1 MTRVDRRALFAS
13 GAAAALLAAA
23 GVSLN
28 AAPKCGGHL
37 KIAVPRVPSGLAP
50 EASSALFETLTE
62 LTPDGLLKPR
72 LATDWETSADARI
85 WQLTLRQSVRFHD
98 GQLMQ
103 AKDVAMSLERA
114 PLGLPELAGVD
125 IVNTNTL
132 RVELKGSDPHLPI
145 RLTSADCI
153 VRPASDT
160 QGDGIIGTGCYA
172 ARHVTPGGGLV
183 AVRVNGHYGEAQFG
197 WADRVDV
204 VAMSNAGMRAQA
216 FNDGVVDAVVTP
228 DANTI
233 PPAQGQVALSDMV
246 LRSTVGLPVATTKS
260 DPRMAERFW
269 LV

>member
-28 AAPKCGGHL
+28 GAPKRGGHL
-37 KIAVPRVPSGLAP
+37 KIAVPRAQSGLAP

-72 LATDWETSADARI
+72 LATDWETSADARV
-85 WQLTLRQSVRFHD
+85 WQLNLRQGVRFHD
-98 GQLMQ
+98 GRPME
-103 AKDVAMSLERA
+103 AEDVAVSLERA

-125 IVNTNTL
+125 IVGRHTL
-132 RVELKGSDPHLPI
+132 RIELQSSDPHLPI

-160 QGDGIIGTGCYA
+160 LSDGIIGTGCYA
-172 ARHVTPGGGLV
+172 ARHITPGGGLV

-197 WADRVDV
+197 WADRVDI
-204 VAMSNAGMRAQA
+204 VAMSDAGMRAQA
-216 FNDGVVDAVVTP
+216 FNDGVVDAVVSP
-228 DANTI
+228 DPAKLA
-233 PPAQGQVALSDMV
+233 PAQGDVTLSDMV
-246 LRSTVGLPVATTKS
+246 LRGTVGLPAATTQP